1 MSWLFLGL
9 GLALVFEGRACGLL
23 PGRLENILATIA
35 TMSRDR
41 RRVVGLVAIAFG
53 VALVWLAN
61 R

>member
-9 GLALVFEGRACGLL
+9 GLALVIEGLVFALL

-41 RRVVGLVAIAFG
+41 RRIVGLVAVAIG
-53 VALVWLAN
+53 VALVWIAQS
-61 R
+61 